1 MGLLPLE
8 LPITHLLCSSFPPPD
23 PRAVFL
29 AFPSEPLPLILSEK
43 ERTTWQSHQS
53 YRHLLGMKQVP
64 KNSTTTSIFLLNIP
78 SSSHLIAFLTFPLQD
93 FKYIIMKNIPLKTK
107 LFKEILIS

>member
-1 MGLLPLE
+1 
-8 LPITHLLCSSFPPPD
+8 
-23 PRAVFL
+23 
-29 AFPSEPLPLILSEK
+29 
-43 ERTTWQSHQS
+43 
-53 YRHLLGMKQVP
+53 MKQVP

-107 LFKEILIS
+107 LFKEILISWKKKPISYMLLVLFLMWHISLMSAEAAYSLELNR